1 MASVRILIIVTL
13 LFLVKVIH
21 AQVVGLVAQEVE
33 NEGRVTGKTWRIY
46 AELTNAGDQVFVV
59 FGDTAHHLNIESTK
73 PFFQSQAG
81 GPLSKDSNRKV
92 ATEDFKLKY
101 DSWVT
106 IGVEDNYNNSMNTLN
121 MDFTAFE
128 EKGGAIDSGKEG
140 AWFCLPT
147 DKQGACGDDKRVLI
161 MQLTTEGKINGVLSI
176 MGKTKDGVSYTK
188 HDLTFQCNK

>member
-1 MASVRILIIVTL
+1 M
-13 LFLVKVIH
+13 LFLGNIIL
-21 AQVVGLVAQEVE
+21 AQAVGLIAEEVE
-33 NEGRVTGKTWRIY
+33 NEGRVPGKTWRIY
-46 AELTNAGDQVFVV
+46 ADLTNVGDYVFVV
-59 FGDTAHHLNIESTK
+59 FGDSAHHLNIESTK

-92 ATEDFKLKY
+92 ASEDFKLKY

-121 MDFTAFE
+121 MDFSAFE
-128 EKGGAIDSGKEG
+128 EKGAAIDSGKEG

-147 DKQGACGDDKRVLI
+147 DKQGACGDDKRLLL
-161 MQLTTEGKINGVLSI
+161 MQLTTEGKINGVLSL

-188 HDLTFQCNK
+188 HDLTFECGKK